1 MFQDEIQS
9 AHWDQSQV
17 SLFTS
22 ALWYDGKI
30 HPLVLVSDELTH
42 SKETLTVVGYYFRK
56 NPKAY

>member
-1 MFQDEIQS
+1 MKYNL
-9 AHWDQSQV
+9 QSQV

-30 HPLVLVSDELTH
+30 HPLVFVSDELTH

-56 NPKAY
+56 NTKAY